1 MVPKSNHDLHDL
13 FISHRPA
20 KINFKIKSPR
30 DIVSGDLIFHSL
42 VLFLHLL
49 QDSVASSHL
58 PGYGQHRLLR
68 TVLVL
73 FIFLL
78 SGEISIVEPAN
89 SPGEDL

>member
-1 MVPKSNHDLHDL
+1 MVPKSNHDLNDL

-30 DIVSGDLIFHSL
+30 DIISGDFIFN
-42 VLFLHLL
+42 FLMSSQHLL
-49 QDSVASSHL
+49 QDGIASSTL

-68 TVLVL
+68 PVMVL

-78 SGEISIVEPAN
+78 SGGRSKAELAN

>member
-30 DIVSGDLIFHSL
+30 DIISGDFIFHSL
-42 VLFLHLL
+42 MLFLKLL
-49 QDSVASSHL
+49 KDGIASSNL

-68 TVLVL
+68 HVLVL

-78 SGEISIVEPAN
+78 SGGRSIVEPAS
-89 SPGEDL
+89 SPEEDL